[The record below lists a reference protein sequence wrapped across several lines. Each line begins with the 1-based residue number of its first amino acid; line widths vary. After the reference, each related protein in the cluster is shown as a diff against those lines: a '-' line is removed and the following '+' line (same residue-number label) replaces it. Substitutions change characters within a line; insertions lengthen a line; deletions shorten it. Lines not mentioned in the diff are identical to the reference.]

1 MADSKEMI
9 SSSQHIELSEHYGA
23 HNYSPLPVVLSEG
36 EGVWVTDVEGHRYM
50 DMLSA
55 YSALN
60 FGHRNPRMLKAAEQ
74 QLRRLPLTSR
84 AFYNDQF
91 GPFCKELAEFCRM
104 EMVLAMNSGA
114 EAVESALKVARRW
127 GYERK
132 GVEENKAEIICM
144 SDNFAGRT
152 ISIISFNTEGE
163 NRRNFGPF
171 TPGFVI
177 ARFGEVAD
185 VERQISKNTVAVMF
199 EPIQG
204 EAGVLLPPNG
214 FLRGLREVCSRHNV
228 LMIADEIQTGM
239 CRTGARFAC
248 DHEAVKP
255 DMFILGKSLGGGILP
270 ISAVVASAD
279 VLGVL
284 TPGSHGSTFGGNPLA
299 CAVAREVIRF
309 VNEERP
315 EQRAAELGAL
325 MQKQISEMQS
335 PYVESVRGRGLMI
348 GVDIKPQYGV
358 AKDFCKKL
366 LAEGLLTKDTRKQTI
381 RFAPPLTITKAEL
394 DWAME
399 RISKVFSG

>member
-1 MADSKEMI
+1 MVDQKNTPLTA
-9 SSSQHIELSEHYGA
+9 QHIELTERYGA
-23 HNYSPLPVVLSEG
+23 HNYAPLPVVLAEG
-36 EGVWVTDVEGHRYM
+36 EGVWVSDVDGNRYM

-60 FGHRNPRMLKAAEQ
+60 FGHRNPRIVRAAEQ
-74 QLRRLPLTSR
+74 QMKKLPLTSR

-91 GPFCKELAEFCRM
+91 GPFCEELAHFCGM
-104 EMVLAMNSGA
+104 QMVLAMNSGA

-127 GYERK
+127 GYEKK

-177 ARFGEVAD
+177 ARFGDVAD
-185 VERQISKNTVAVMF
+185 IERCITKNTVAVMF

-204 EAGVLLPPNG
+204 EAGVLMPPDG
-214 FLRGLREVCSRHNV
+214 FLRDLREVCSHHRV

-239 CRTGARFAC
+239 CRTGKRFAC
-248 DHEAVKP
+248 DHEGVTA
-255 DMFILGKSLGGGILP
+255 DMVILGKSLGGGILP
-270 ISAVVASAD
+270 ISAVVSSAEI
-279 VLGVL
+279 LGVL

-299 CAVAREVIRF
+299 CAVAREVLRF
-309 VNEERP
+309 IADERP
-315 EQRAAELGAL
+315 EERAAELGAL
-325 MQKQISEMQS
+325 LMERLRAMQS
-335 PYVESVRGRGLMI
+335 PFVESVRGRGLMI
-348 GVDIKPQYGV
+348 GVDIKSEHGI

-366 LAEGLLTKDTRKQTI
+366 LHEGLLCKDTRKQTI
-381 RFAPPLTITKAEL
+381 RFAPPLTITHAEL
-394 DWAME
+394 EWALE
-399 RISKVFSG
+399 RIQRVLQG

>member
-1 MADSKEMI
+1 MVHSKELT

-23 HNYSPLPVVLSEG
+23 HNYAPLPVVLAEG
-36 EGVWVTDVEGHRYM
+36 QGVWVTDVEGHRYM

-60 FGHRNPRMLKAAEQ
+60 FGHRNPRMIRAAEQ
-74 QLRRLPLTSR
+74 QLGRLPLTSR

-91 GPFCKELAEFCRM
+91 GPFCRELADFCGM

-163 NRRNFGPF
+163 NQRNFGPF

-177 ARFGEVAD
+177 ARFGDVAD
-185 VERQISKNTVAVMF
+185 IERCISKNTVAVMF

-204 EAGVLLPPNG
+204 EAGVLLPPDG

-228 LMIADEIQTGM
+228 LMIADEIQTGL

-279 VLGVL
+279 ILGVL

-299 CAVAREVIRF
+299 CAVAREVMRF
-309 VNEERP
+309 VNDERP
-315 EQRAAELGAL
+315 EEHAAELGASML
-325 MQKQISEMQS
+325 RQISEMQS
-335 PYVESVRGRGLMI
+335 PYVESLRGRGLMI
-348 GVDIKPQYGV
+348 GVDIKPQHGI

-366 LAEGLLTKDTRKQTI
+366 LVEGLLTKDTRKQTI
-381 RFAPPLTITKAEL
+381 RFAPPLTITKSEL
-394 DWAME
+394 DWALE
-399 RISKVFSG
+399 RIAKVFRG